1 LPLRTTKLAAF
12 KFPKRKKQTQAPVS
26 PLGTAVAID
35 LSRKELEENFMSLLD
50 NAFGISAQALA
61 FRSQRSSMLAANIA
75 NAETPNY
82 LARDYD
88 FRTVLERAASGYDDR
103 LATSDDGHIDIG
115 TDGRYGEAMYRVP
128 TKSSDNA
135 NTVEEEIEQAAF
147 SENSLRYQ
155 TSLQFLNGTIRGLRL
170 AIKGE

>member
-1 LPLRTTKLAAF
+1 M
-12 KFPKRKKQTQAPVS
+12 S
-26 PLGTAVAID
+26 
-35 LSRKELEENFMSLLD
+35 SLLD

-61 FRSQRSSMLAANIA
+61 FRSHRSSLLAANIA
-75 NAETPNY
+75 NADTPEY

-88 FRTVLERAASGYDDR
+88 FKAVLEQAASGYDTSK
-103 LATSDDGHIDIG
+103 LATSDEGHIAVG
-115 TDGRYGEAMYRVP
+115 SGGAYGEPQYRIP
-128 TKSSDNA
+128 TKSSDSG

-155 TSLQFLNGTIRGLRL
+155 TSLQFLNGTIRGLKL